1 MDMNFIDVQ
10 FDLDVDE
17 AEADELRGLVREF
30 VKAQDENHAEFAEAV
45 ETVDELSGKVGE
57 IQEYEEELTEE
68 LTEVSPLSDEEVAAF
83 SLQRKRDLLAEFS
96 VEEEVEEEVEGEGD
110 DTPTDFGQSGPTHGD
125 DEAVPE
131 FVQRVYADIDGMYLP
146 E

>member
-1 MDMNFIDVQ
+1 MDINFIEVQ

-30 VKAQDENHAEFAEAV
+30 VEAQEKNRAEFEEAV

-57 IQEYEEELTEE
+57 VQEYEEELTKE
-68 LTEVSPLSDEEVAAF
+68 LIEVSPLSEEEIASF

-96 VEEEVEEEVEGEGD
+96 VEEDDDGDGD
-110 DTPTDFGQSGPTHGD
+110 DPEGPQDFGQSGPTHGD
-125 DEAVPE
+125 DEPIPE
-131 FVQRVYADIDGMYLP
+131 FVRRVYDDMEGVYLP